1 MPLTINITRD
11 FDQMSKVAADLVER
25 DILEKQ
31 AVQENYVLGL
41 ATGNSPTGLYK
52 HLAKSFNS
60 GRIDSGKIRT
70 FNLDEYVGLPG
81 ADPQQRILDRRSY
94 AFFMIAEFFGLLYKK
109 FPETNLPPAA
119 LIDQDSLISALNES
133 PEQYEL
139 LGDGSGQSVLLKDNV
154 SGFLRMVKKEIL
166 EAYEQKIEQAGGID
180 LQVIGVGGRGHVA
193 FHESG
198 IPFKKSRMMLVK
210 LDDNTIVN
218 AVADGNFSS
227 LDKCPLYAVSMGV
240 ELVYQAKTV
249 LLLANGPR
257 KKDPVAESLLGP
269 VSCKVP
275 ISYSQNYSAS
285 GGRMIY
291 VLDEQAAQGILD
303 NAQVLEAKG
312 YSLVDKRSEKCCR
325 VEDLTFTRNSKNN
338 MLG

>member
-1 MPLTINITRD
+1 MPLTIYITRD
-11 FDQMSKVAADLVER
+11 FDQMSKVAADLVEG
-25 DILEKQ
+25 DIIKKL
-31 AVQENYVLGL
+31 ALQENYVLGL

-119 LIDQDSLISALNES
+119 LIDQNALISALNEF
-133 PEQYEL
+133 PEQYEF
-139 LGDGSGQSVLLKDNV
+139 LGDGKGQAVYLKNNV
-154 SGFLRMVKKEIL
+154 SGFLRMIRKEML

-180 LQVIGVGGRGHVA
+180 LQIIGVGGRGHVA

-198 IPFKKSRMMLVK
+198 IPFENSRMMLVK
-210 LDDNTIVN
+210 LDENTISN

-227 LDKCPLYAVSMGV
+227 IEECPRYAVSMGA
-240 ELVYQAKTV
+240 ELVYQARTV

-257 KKDPVAESLLGP
+257 KKEPVAESLLGP
-269 VSCKVP
+269 VSCEVP
-275 ISYSQNYSAS
+275 ISYSQQYSAS
-285 GGRMIY
+285 GGRMVY

-303 NAQVLEAKG
+303 SAQVLETKG
-312 YSLVDKRSEKCCR
+312 YSMVDMRSEKCCR
-325 VEDLTFTRNSKNN
+325 VEDLKFTRNPVNN